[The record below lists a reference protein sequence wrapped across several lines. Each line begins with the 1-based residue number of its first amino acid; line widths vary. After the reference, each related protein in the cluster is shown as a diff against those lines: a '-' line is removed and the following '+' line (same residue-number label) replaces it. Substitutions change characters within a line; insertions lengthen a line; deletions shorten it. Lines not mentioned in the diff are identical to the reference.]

1 MTTPEEPFDRDH
13 PTHTN
18 LSAKITHAIRNKD
31 KNNEE
36 HAIENWSNFRHKD
49 LGALVSTYPHDLL
62 KKIDEF
68 LAPTTEENHS
78 SFRGNAIKLYV
89 LEESTAGR
97 INEALYFLPLFDPAK
112 GTPARAT
119 IASLHEYPQ
128 LPPSD
133 DYSREAPTIIAQ
145 CTALI
150 HITGSLLYLCRLDKA
165 GLDRETLFTH
175 DWTIADE
182 QLVDLAL
189 TYPEHGEQI
198 SDLIIQRE
206 HVNIDLI
213 KDTLTNESPVLNHG
227 LL

>member
-1 MTTPEEPFDRDH
+1 MTTPNTCDRDRLAH
-13 PTHTN
+13 SK
-18 LSAKITHAIRNKD
+18 LSDKITHAIRNKD

-36 HAIENWSNFRHKD
+36 HAIENWSNFRHKN
-49 LGALVSTYPHDLL
+49 LGALVSAYPHDLL
-62 KKIDEF
+62 VKIDEF
-68 LAPTTEENHS
+68 LDPTTEENHNG
-78 SFRGNAIKLYV
+78 FRGNAIKLYI

-97 INEALYFLPLFDPAK
+97 INEALHFLPLFDPAK
-112 GTPARAT
+112 AIPARAT

-128 LPPSD
+128 LPLSD
-133 DYSREAPTIIAQ
+133 DYSREAPSIIAQ

-150 HITGSLLYLCRLDKA
+150 HITGSLLYLCRLNKA

-189 TYPEHGEQI
+189 AYPEHGEQI

-206 HVNIDLI
+206 SINTDLI
-213 KDTLTNESPVLNHG
+213 KTMLTNESPALNDG
-227 LL
+227 LI